1 MKTTEQIKTELK
13 DALPVHFHQGDPE
26 PHLTPFNFHALEC
39 LHADAL
45 SYIQQLEA
53 ELDMARLAF
62 AHQSTEVAEWQLKA
76 LKTVQQIADTVPKWI
91 SVEERL
97 PDGEVLAANFA
108 PGTYGYKEYLIGYVS
123 VVKCTEPD
131 WEKGKCYATND
142 FEILN
147 NVTHWMPLPEAPEE
161 VAE

>member
-1 MKTTEQIKTELK
+1 M
-13 DALPVHFHQGDPE
+13 
-26 PHLTPFNFHALEC
+26 
-39 LHADAL
+39 
-45 SYIQQLEA
+45 
-53 ELDMARLAF
+53 
-62 AHQSTEVAEWQLKA
+62 
-76 LKTVQQIADTVPKWI
+76 TVQVAISALRAYAEGYAGNIRGMCALAADLLESNVPRWI

-147 NVTHWMPLPEAPEE
+147 NVTHWMPLPEPPKE
-161 VAE
+161 